1 VTGLPETTIEAA
13 ATDTAYFEYS
23 EAWISNASI
32 TLGNGFCR
40 QDYADLFGP
49 RDVTAIVRN
58 FRLRDVHLDTAAM
71 TLIKDGKKISDTFY
85 LVAPEHY
92 ENACV
97 MDHRLVTL
105 DRSVDH
111 VMARAFDN
119 YYHWMVQTIPAVDW
133 ALRDRSANNVT
144 LLSGRLAGWQEELL
158 ALLGRDQ
165 VPRIALDA
173 AHHYFIPR
181 LEYSEFQNGSTAF
194 RISRSA
200 QSTFRRLVD
209 AAVSSETAA
218 TDIIYVARTDT
229 SNRVAENEH
238 EVIALLQSESIRVV
252 VPGHLSVSDQ
262 INLFHKAGAV
272 IGPHGA
278 GLTNVVFCKPGT
290 ILYEFLPSH
299 YLNPCINRLADAGGL
314 NYIADISDS
323 IPSSND
329 STHAGRWTLDP
340 ELILRRVRDIKD
352 RLATGRRRPVSQLSG
367 TIGVLLDPG
376 WYAARYP
383 DVAAAN
389 LDPLEHYIHLGV
401 NEQRDPNRFF
411 DNAWYQT
418 HYRDVAASGMNPLLH
433 YLQFGAA
440 ERRNPHPHFDVAF
453 YVGQHPE
460 AASNPLLYH
469 IEVGV
474 ARGWPTEKRRPDTT

>member
-1 VTGLPETTIEAA
+1 
-13 ATDTAYFEYS
+13 
-23 EAWISNASI
+23 
-32 TLGNGFCR
+32 
-40 QDYADLFGP
+40 
-49 RDVTAIVRN
+49 
-58 FRLRDVHLDTAAM
+58 
-71 TLIKDGKKISDTFY
+71 
-85 LVAPEHY
+85 
-92 ENACV
+92 
-97 MDHRLVTL
+97 MDHGLVTL
-105 DRSVDH
+105 DRSVDY

-119 YYHWMVQTIPAVDW
+119 YYHWMIQTSPAVDW
-133 ALRDRSANNVT
+133 TLRDGSAGNVT

-173 AHHYFIPR
+173 VHHYFIPR

-200 QSTFRRLVD
+200 QSTFKRLVD

-238 EVIALLQSESIRVV
+238 EVIALLKSESIPVA

-262 INLFHKAGAV
+262 INLFHKADAV
-272 IGPHGA
+272 IGPRGA
-278 GLTNVVFCKPGT
+278 GLTNVVFCKPST

-314 NYIADISDS
+314 NYIADVFDS
-323 IPSSND
+323 GPDSND

-352 RLATGRRRPVSQLSG
+352 RLATGRGRHVSQLSG
-367 TIGVLLDPG
+367 TIGVLLDPS

-389 LDPLEHYIHLGV
+389 LDPLQHYIHFGV

-418 HYRDVAASGMNPLLH
+418 HYRDVAESGMNPLLH

-440 ERRNPHPHFDVAF
+440 ERRNPHPHFDARLLCQSAS
-453 YVGQHPE
+453 GSSQQS
-460 AASNPLLYH
+460 AALSH
-469 IEVGV
+469 
-474 ARGWPTEKRRPDTT
+474 